1 MRVSPAWP
9 NTAFAT
15 SASIAAPSAWTPSML
30 LAVTQKIL
38 SDVVERLGVAKKFVG
53 RARERQAPRDGRE
66 IVASDGQMPV
76 DPGVGFALVERSEER
91 RVGKECVS
99 TCRSR
104 WSPYH

>member
-1 MRVSPAWP
+1 MSSCFRLVSARVPK
-9 NTAFAT
+9 
-15 SASIAAPSAWTPSML
+15 IAAPSAWTPSML

-76 DPGVGFALVERSEER
+76 DPGVGFALVEPRR
-91 RVGKECVS
+91 RVQAARDGAALAQIGRAHV
-99 TCRSR
+99 
-104 WSPYH
+104 

>member
-76 DPGVGFALVERSEER
+76 DPGVGFALVEPDR
-91 RVGKECVS
+91 KS
-99 TCRSR
+99 TRLNS
-104 WSPYH
+104 SH